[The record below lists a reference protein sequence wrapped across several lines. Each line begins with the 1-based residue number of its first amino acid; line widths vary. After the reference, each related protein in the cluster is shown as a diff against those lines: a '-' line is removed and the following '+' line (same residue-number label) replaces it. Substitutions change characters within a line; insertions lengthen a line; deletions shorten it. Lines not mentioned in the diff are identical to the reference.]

1 MSPTLARYG
10 RIWLRTASMAMQAQL
25 TYRLGSFGFLIGKMI
40 RLVFFFAFVAAVFN
54 HVESVA
60 GYSLEQTALFFLTYN
75 LVDMSAMIFFR
86 GVYGARRTVAE
97 GDFDFYLVQPCS
109 PLFRMVCSTVDFL
122 DLLTIVPVLV
132 LTVMVFGRLPPEAWQ
147 AYAAYALLVGNA
159 VALMFAVHVTVAA
172 LAVRTQE
179 MDNAIWVFRN
189 VMFMGRF
196 PSDVYGPPVRW
207 ALTLVIP
214 VAVMTSFPAQAFLG
228 RLAGG
233 WIAYA
238 VALSAAAAAASL
250 WFWRD
255 CVARYTSSSS

>member
-1 MSPTLARYG
+1 MKETLLRYG

-25 TYRLGSFGFLIGKMI
+25 TYRLGSLGFLIGKTF
-40 RLVFFFAFVAAVFN
+40 RLVFFFAFVVAVYR

-60 GYSLEQTALFFLTYN
+60 GYTLEETALFFLTYN
-75 LVDMSAMIFFR
+75 LVDMSAMILFR

-132 LTVMVFGRLPPEAWQ
+132 LTAIVFGHLPAAPWT
-147 AYAAYALLVGNA
+147 AYAAYFLLVGNA
-159 VALMFAVHVTVAA
+159 VVLMFAIHVAVAA
-172 LAVRTQE
+172 LAVRTHE

-196 PSDVYGPPVRW
+196 PADVYARPVRL
-207 ALTLVIP
+207 ALTFVLP
-214 VAVMTSFPAQAFLG
+214 VAVMTSFPAQAYLG
-228 RLAGG
+228 RLSVSWA
-233 WIAYA
+233 AYA
-238 VALSAAAAAASL
+238 VVLTAAGTAFSL

-255 CVARYTSSSS
+255 CVSRYTSSSS